1 MNFFLD
7 YHSRMPIYE
16 QIKDQ
21 IISLVG
27 QGSLKADDQL
37 PSLRQLSA
45 ELSVNI
51 NTIKRAFSELE
62 AQGIVYSV
70 AGKGIFISESAQK
83 NAIVKKAL
91 ADVNQAVSKAKTMGA
106 EKDEITALINNI
118 YKGDETDD

>member
-70 AGKGIFISESAQK
+70 AGKGIFISESAQRS
-83 NAIVKKAL
+83 AIVKKAL
-91 ADVNQAVSKAKTMGA
+91 ADVRSAVLKAKTMGA

>member
-70 AGKGIFISESAQK
+70 AGKGIFISESAQRS
-83 NAIVKKAL
+83 AIVKKAL
-91 ADVNQAVSKAKTMGA
+91 ADVSGAVLKAKTMGA
-106 EKDEITALINNI
+106 GKDEITALINSI
-118 YKGDETDD
+118 YKGDEADD

>member
-21 IISLVG
+21 IIGLVG
-27 QGSLKADDQL
+27 QGLLKSDDQL

-70 AGKGIFISESAQK
+70 AGKGIFISENAQK
-83 NAIVKKAL
+83 SAIVKKAL
-91 ADVNQAVSKAKTMGA
+91 ADVSKAVSKAKTMGA
-106 EKDEITALINNI
+106 EKGEITALINNI

>member
-27 QGSLKADDQL
+27 QGLLKADDQL

-70 AGKGIFISESAQK
+70 AGKGIFISESAQRS
-83 NAIVKKAL
+83 AIVKKAL
-91 ADVNQAVSKAKTMGA
+91 ADVRTAVLKAKTMGA

-118 YKGDETDD
+118 YKGDEADD

>member
-27 QGSLKADDQL
+27 QGLLKADDQL

-70 AGKGIFISESAQK
+70 AGKGIFISESAQRS
-83 NAIVKKAL
+83 AIVKKAL
-91 ADVNQAVSKAKTMGA
+91 TDVRTAVLKAKTMGA

-118 YKGDETDD
+118 YKGDEADD

>member
-21 IISLVG
+21 IISFVG
-27 QGSLKADDQL
+27 QGLLKSDDQL

-91 ADVNQAVSKAKTMGA
+91 ADVSTAVSKAKTMGA

>member
-27 QGSLKADDQL
+27 QGLLKSDDQL

-51 NTIKRAFSELE
+51 NTIKRAFFELE

-70 AGKGIFISESAQK
+70 AGKGIFISENAQK
-83 NAIVKKAL
+83 SAIVKKAL
-91 ADVNQAVSKAKTMGA
+91 ADVSKAVSKAKTMGA
-106 EKDEITALINNI
+106 EKDEIMALINNI

>member
-21 IISLVG
+21 IIGLVG
-27 QGSLKADDQL
+27 QGLLKSDDQL

-70 AGKGIFISESAQK
+70 AGKGIFISENAQK
-83 NAIVKKAL
+83 SAIVKKAL
-91 ADVNQAVSKAKTMGA
+91 ADVSKAVSKAKTMGA

>member
-21 IISLVG
+21 IVSLVG
-27 QGSLKADDQL
+27 QGLLKTDDQL

-70 AGKGIFISESAQK
+70 AGKGIFISESAQRS
-83 NAIVKKAL
+83 AIVKKAL
-91 ADVNQAVSKAKTMGA
+91 ADVSGAVLKAKTMGA